1 MKQTKISYWLK
12 AITII
17 LGAIG
22 IAFFGWM
29 TYMTLPMRV
38 ANYPAWVTVVCSW
51 YIAVLC
57 YLVLFEFWKVCT
69 QIGANNSFSEENAM
83 HFHRMGIYGGC
94 AAAGFAVRLI
104 WWIVAIRKEH
114 GEIAVLSAG
123 EILLAL
129 VFVVL
134 CEALAKLIKYA
145 YDVKH
150 ENDLTI

>member
-1 MKQTKISYWLK
+1 
-12 AITII
+12 
-17 LGAIG
+17 
-22 IAFFGWM
+22 
-29 TYMTLPMRV
+29 
-38 ANYPAWVTVVCSW
+38 
-51 YIAVLC
+51 
-57 YLVLFEFWKVCT
+57 
-69 QIGANNSFSEENAM
+69 M
-83 HFHRMGIYGGC
+83 HFHRMEIYGGC

-150 ENDLTI
+150 ENDFNEGMREYNFSHAKAGKLYAQK

>member
-12 AITII
+12 TITII
-17 LGAIG
+17 LGVIG
-22 IAFFGWM
+22 IAFFGWV
-29 TYMTLPMRV
+29 TYMTLPMKA
-38 ANYPAWVTVVCSW
+38 ANDPAWVMVVCSW

-69 QIGANNSFSEENAM
+69 QIGANNSFSEENAA
-83 HFHRMGIYGGC
+83 HFHRMGIYGGF
-94 AAAGFAVRLI
+94 AAAGFAIRLI
-104 WWIVAIRKEH
+104 WWIVAIRKAH
-114 GEIAVLSAG
+114 GEIAFLSVG